1 MREEGRARKER
12 QVSFKRK
19 PPAQRALV
27 HFRRSAIFFERRRWR
42 ERERDVERVREGEVR
57 MD

>member
-1 MREEGRARKER
+1 MQEEGTARKER

-19 PPAQRALV
+19 PPVQRGLV

-42 ERERDVERVREGEVR
+42 EREREMWRE
-57 MD
+57 